1 MTQDVH
7 SGLADVLAGGEGNA
21 VEFKRS
27 LTKDVG
33 RGLCAFANAGG
44 GTVLLGVSDAGKAV
58 GVADHNRLKSRVLSP
73 ARSADP
79 PIEVEVE
86 SVGDV
91 LRAIVPPL
99 KRKPC
104 SFGGRFFMRE
114 EATSRQ
120 MPNAEVEELFYA
132 AGGLHFDRKPCPDF
146 SIENDLDDETWARF
160 SRRAKVPES
169 MDRMVALRNLGLLD
183 NDSRMTH
190 AGAWL
195 LAHDIRSFETSA
207 SSGPESTD
215 QGLELAGAGLE
226 SAGAGLESAGAGL
239 ESSRSG
245 QESLERRVLVLLAA
259 RPLSRSAIADGLGRR
274 SVSAGL
280 NRVIHRLLKDGR
292 AEYTVPN
299 KPNSR
304 LQKYRITQAGHA
316 ALEEPGK

>member
-1 MTQDVH
+1 MTRDD
-7 SGLADVLAGGEGNA
+7 SSELADLLARGEGGT

-44 GTVLLGVSDAGKAV
+44 GTVLLGVSDAGKIV
-58 GVADHNRLKSRVLSP
+58 GVADHNRLKSRVLST

-79 PIEVEVE
+79 PVEVEVE

-91 LRAIVPPL
+91 LRVIVPPQ
-99 KRKPC
+99 KRKPY
-104 SFGGRFFMRE
+104 SFGGRFFMRDG
-114 EATSRQ
+114 ASSRQ
-120 MPNAEVEELFYA
+120 MFNAEVEELFYA
-132 AGGLHFDRKPCPDF
+132 AGRLHFDRKPCPDF

-183 NDSRMTH
+183 NDDRMTH

-195 LAHDIRSFETSA
+195 LARDIRSFATSA

-215 QGLELAGAGLE
+215 QGLE
-226 SAGAGLESAGAGL
+226 SAGAGLARLA
-239 ESSRSG
+239 SSRSG
-245 QESLERRVLVLLAA
+245 QESLERRVLALLAA
-259 RPLSRSAIADGLGRR
+259 ESLSRSAIADGLGHR

-304 LQKYRITQAGHA
+304 LQEYRITQAGHA